1 MVSVMV
7 MFITVSR
14 MIRSVFHVISVLVLI
29 EGMSFILIFILETM
43 MMMVM
48 SVAMFIG
55 IIHVMVLMSVV
66 YYRIISNY
74 YTGGRGRCF
83 RWFGVG
89 VVKL

>member
-29 EGMSFILIFILETM
+29 EGMSFIVIFILETV

-55 IIHVMVLMSVV
+55 IIHVIVLVSVD
-66 YYRIISNY
+66 Y

-89 VVKL
+89 VVKLRG